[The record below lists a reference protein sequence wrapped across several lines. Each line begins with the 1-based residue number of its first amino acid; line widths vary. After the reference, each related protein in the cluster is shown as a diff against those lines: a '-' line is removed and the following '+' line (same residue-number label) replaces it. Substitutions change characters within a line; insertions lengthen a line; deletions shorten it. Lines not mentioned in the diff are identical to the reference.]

1 MLSANVLGMMK
12 QDSAG
17 FAAVFVYYFDVV
29 KSAVEA
35 VKYAIIVVLVGF
47 LFYLFYCQNMLS
59 SK

>member
-12 QDSAG
+12 QDSVG
-17 FAAVFVYYFDVV
+17 FAAVLVYYFDVV

-35 VKYAIIVVLVGF
+35 VKYAIIVALVGF
-47 LFYLFYCQNMLS
+47 LFYLCYCQNMLS